1 MWGCG
6 GEEGGGRGEGGREGR
21 EGEGGGEGGERG
33 GGGRE
38 GGGGGGREGRRG
50 LQWMHYYLCLS
61 CVRVKMNFSD
71 PQRGEVGLFSKI
83 TVYCTLL
90 L

>member
-1 MWGCG
+1 MYLWGRDGGVWGRG
-6 GEEGGGRGEGGREGR
+6 GE
-21 EGEGGGEGGERG
+21 
-33 GGGRE
+33 RE
-38 GGGGGGREGRRG
+38 GGGGQRG

-71 PQRGEVGLFSKI
+71 PQRGEVGLFSEI

>member
-1 MWGCG
+1 MWGYG
-6 GEEGGGRGEGGREGR
+6 GEEGGGRRE
-21 EGEGGGEGGERG
+21 GGEGGERG
-33 GGGRE
+33 GGRGGGREEGGE
-38 GGGGGGREGRRG
+38 GGGGGRGRRG

-71 PQRGEVGLFSKI
+71 PQRGEVDLFSKI